1 MWAVLEQSVWGFY
14 QQPVG
19 CVLGGRKVAEGR
31 KVTEAELRSGLALDH
46 IEKGLVVCK
55 WQARHSAETLL
66 AVVV

>member
-1 MWAVLEQSVWGFY
+1 MWAVLKQSVWGFY

-19 CVLGGRKVAEGR
+19 CVLGGRKVAE
-31 KVTEAELRSGLALDH
+31 AELRSGLALDH
-46 IEKGLVVCK
+46 IEKGLVVYK